1 MAPLTAYKF
10 KPDGTESE
18 ACVLGFDVLYSYEPA
33 DPSVGISEARY
44 ILAVKV
50 GGVWLSLPDAFTED
64 FGDLLHAHIADA
76 VHEAAADDFDI
87 PEAA

>member
-18 ACVLGFDVLYSYEPA
+18 ACVLGFDVLYQYEEG
-33 DPSVGISEARY
+33 DHSVGISEARY

-50 GGVWLSLPDAFTED
+50 NGEWLSLEDAFSES
-64 FGDLLHAHIADA
+64 FGDLLHEHIAED
-76 VHEAAADDFDI
+76 VRAAAEDDFDI